1 MSDAIKIK
9 LRTKKVNIKTTD
21 EIPSITFDYE
31 DDVNKK
37 NPEELFLE
45 QQLAKKYQEGFED
58 GYNKAKAELEESFNQ
73 DLQTAIDE
81 FNNILQEIQNQLSVY
96 DKIFEPLVIETAL
109 FIAKKIIKRELD
121 ENSIIEENL
130 RAALKKVFGANSIL
144 IKLNSEDY
152 ELIIN
157 RTNLKNEIENFNKI
171 KFEID
176 DNLLRGD
183 CVIET
188 DIGNVDAKIT
198 TQMEE
203 LVTNLRLKI
212 YNILIDEQYLEWK
225 WDRTF

>member
-212 YNILIDEQYLEWK
+212 YNILIDEQYLE
-225 WDRTF
+225 

>member
-73 DLQTAIDE
+73 DLQTTIDE

-212 YNILIDEQYLEWK
+212 YNILIDEQYLE
-225 WDRTF
+225 